1 MDPIFK
7 VIDKQTGEEAD
18 IQQIVKEDW
27 AQRLVYTDVLGFLIS
42 EDGAL
47 YLADACGNFIPCSYD
62 RFKVVF
68 TELWCA
74 LGDY

>member
-1 MDPIFK
+1 MEPIFK

-27 AQRLVYTDVLGFLIS
+27 AQRLVYSDMLGFLIS
-42 EDGAL
+42 EEGGL
-47 YLADACGNFIPCSYD
+47 YLADTCGNLVPCDYE
-62 RFKVVF
+62 RFKVIF
-68 TELWCA
+68 IGSWRA